1 MVEKQKILS
10 KLNMKD
16 YREDFELVLEAKK
29 FDEEAK
35 SLLLSVFYKLDNFY
49 KDYLTVKK
57 ECEPKNDYIEN
68 YINLVYKKCNKI
80 TLVKPQDWN
89 EKEKYIV
96 DKKSGEIKCIPNEN
110 FLFYAIYELKEKNDE
125 KEKYI
130 LDDFTNVC
138 VNYVLN
144 KGRTLNYIEP
154 IRDFNGWSWNIQI
167 DNLDNIYYN
176 FIYQNLLLLC
186 GYKFLNTNT
195 GKQNII
201 NLLHDKLIKSG
212 FENEEYNLLAIV
224 FRICII
230 LYSNQSKENYDK
242 CLKYKK
248 SLANK
253 INMLNNRKEHAEDT
267 YKSSSNISKKI
278 MKIDETLGDIGKIR
292 EEYKK
297 SGNKFFCISD
307 FVQSKEEE
315 KEELLIKI
323 KENNK
328 SLGTKK
334 YITEKDEYN
343 AVLELY
349 DVIED
354 KNNSNL
360 STYLTEL
367 QKAFFECFGK
377 LIRKKNLKKDLYVL
391 TAELRYCANLLVSN
405 KKNVITVGKTKKEF
419 ENVSKNLI
427 IKLLDNK
434 YVETGFKSKVL
445 NYNLLKYIFETKMIE
460 LENLTIRIN
469 FVSDSQIEVEY
480 YDTNMLESKTT
491 IDIPIDE
498 EIINKKERKIKLFKI
513 GG

>member
-16 YREDFELVLEAKK
+16 YREDFELVLETKK
-29 FDEEAK
+29 FDEETK

-49 KDYLTVKK
+49 KDYLSVKK
-57 ECEPKNDYIEN
+57 ECEPKNDYMQN

-80 TLVKPQDWN
+80 TLIKPQDWN

-96 DKKSGEIKCIPNEN
+96 DQKKGEIKCIPNEN
-110 FLFYAIYELKEKNDE
+110 ILFYAIYELKEKNNE

-167 DNLDNIYYN
+167 DNLDNIHYN

-195 GKQNII
+195 GKSNII

-212 FENEEYNLLAIV
+212 FENEEYNLLTTV
-224 FRICII
+224 FKICIV
-230 LYSNQSKENYDK
+230 LYSKQSNENYEK

-248 SLANK
+248 SLTNK
-253 INMLNNRKEHAEDT
+253 INMLNNRKEYAEDT
-267 YKSSSNISKKI
+267 YKSSSDISKKI
-278 MKIDETLGDIGKIR
+278 MKIDDTLGDIGKIR

-297 SGNKFFCISD
+297 NVDKFFCISD

-315 KEELLIKI
+315 KEKLLDKI

-328 SLGTKK
+328 SISTKK
-334 YITEKDEYN
+334 YITEKGEYN
-343 AVLELY
+343 AILELY
-349 DVIED
+349 DAIDD
-354 KNNSNL
+354 KKEADV
-360 STYLTEL
+360 TKYLPEL
-367 QKAFFECFGK
+367 QKRFFESFNK
-377 LIRKKNLKKDLYVL
+377 IIRKKNLKKDLYVL
-391 TAELRYCANLLVSN
+391 TAELRYYANLLVN
-405 KKNVITVGKTKKEF
+405 TKKNVLTQGKTKEEF
-419 ENVSKNLI
+419 EIVSKALI
-427 IKLLDNK
+427 FKMLENK
-434 YVETGFKSKVL
+434 CIETGFKSEVL

-460 LENLTIRIN
+460 LENMVIRIN
-469 FVSDSQIEVEY
+469 FVGDSQIEVEY
-480 YDTNMLESKTT
+480 YDTNMLEYKTT